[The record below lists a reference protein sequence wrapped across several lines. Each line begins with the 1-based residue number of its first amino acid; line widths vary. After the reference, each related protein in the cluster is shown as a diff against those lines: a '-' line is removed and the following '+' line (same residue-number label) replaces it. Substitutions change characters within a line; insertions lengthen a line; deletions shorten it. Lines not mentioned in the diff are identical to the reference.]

1 MSKAFRAL
9 AVFTAAFVTIAAGGW
24 ALGQD
29 EGPDEKFLLLMAAR
43 NAAKTKQY
51 ERSVHRYQRL
61 LERDPEFAEARTE
74 LGWVLLLAGK
84 PEEAGKHFETVVE
97 NKPRDAE
104 ALKGLLEARKKSG
117 KKDDAFKVLEQL
129 VMVLPEDRDLRMQLA
144 VELHNRGRYA
154 EAEKHLTI
162 LLRKDED
169 KPRLRKRP

>member
-9 AVFTAAFVTIAAGGW
+9 AVFTAVFFTVAGGGW
-24 ALGQD
+24 ALEQD
-29 EGPDEKFLLLMAAR
+29 EGLDETFLLLMAAR
-43 NAAKTKQY
+43 NATKAKQY
-51 ERSVHRYQRL
+51 ERSVDRYHQL
-61 LERDPEFAEARTE
+61 LEKDPKFNQARTE

-84 PEEAGKHFETVVE
+84 PKKAGRHFETVLE
-97 NKPRDAE
+97 TKPRDAE

-144 VELHNRGRYA
+144 VELHNRGRYT
-154 EAEKHLTI
+154 EAEKHLNI

-169 KPRLRKRP
+169 KRRLRMRP